1 MNEPQVNPTAPR
13 PPALPPAGA
22 RRAAPTASR
31 MFARYLNDIGQLLDE
46 RHWEAASREAHDLP
60 RIAVALADA
69 QLRSSAAEITN
80 WCQQWIRP
88 PGADGDAHGLDH
100 ERICLGVSE
109 RVTRGDVAESS
120 SLTMRALRRLR
131 LRRHVRNPP
140 RGFSPARADN
150 LGPQDSAML
159 RSCEA
164 LLEAAR
170 RWYAR
175 SAVHDP
181 TVQANLARLA
191 VLR

>member
-1 MNEPQVNPTAPR
+1 MNEPHVHPSPPR
-13 PPALPPAGA
+13 PPALPPADT
-22 RRAAPTASR
+22 RRGEPTASR
-31 MFARYLNDIGQLLDE
+31 MFAKYLNDIGQLLDE
-46 RHWEAASREAHDLP
+46 RRWEAASREANDLP
-60 RIAVALADA
+60 RIAVALADT
-69 QLRSSAAEITN
+69 QLRAPAAEITH

-100 ERICLGVSE
+100 ERICNSLSE
-109 RVTRGDVAESS
+109 RVTRGDIAESA

-131 LRRHVRNPP
+131 LRRHVRNAP
-140 RGFSPARADN
+140 RGYSHSRADN
-150 LGPQDSAML
+150 LGPQESVVL
-159 RSCEA
+159 RNCEA

>member
-1 MNEPQVNPTAPR
+1 MNEPQVHSSPPR
-13 PPALPPAGA
+13 PPVLPPAGA
-22 RRAAPTASR
+22 RRAEPTASR
-31 MFARYLNDIGQLLDE
+31 MFAKYLNDIGQLLDE
-46 RHWEAASREAHDLP
+46 RRWEAASREANDLP

-69 QLRSSAAEITN
+69 QLRSSTAEITH

-100 ERICLGVSE
+100 ERICQSVSE
-109 RVTRGDVAESS
+109 RVTRGDAAESA
-120 SLTMRALRRLR
+120 SLTMKALRRLR
-131 LRRHVRNPP
+131 LRRHVRNAP
-140 RGFSPARADN
+140 RGFSTSRADN
-150 LGPQDSAML
+150 LGPQDCAVL

-175 SAVHDP
+175 SAVHDS

>member
-1 MNEPQVNPTAPR
+1 MLEPHLPETTPR
-13 PPALPPAGA
+13 IPALPPAGKL
-22 RRAAPTASR
+22 RAVPTASR
-31 MFARYLNDIGQLLDE
+31 MFAKYLNDVGQLLDE
-46 RHWEAASREAHDLP
+46 RCWEAASREANDLP

-69 QLRSSAAEITN
+69 HLHASAEEIRN
-80 WCQQWIRP
+80 WCQVWLRTPDADVPERLIR
-88 PGADGDAHGLDH
+88 
-100 ERICLGVSE
+100 S
-109 RVTRGDVAESS
+109 DVADSA
-120 SLTMRALRRLR
+120 SLTARALRRLR
-131 LRRHVRNPP
+131 LRRHVRHPP

-150 LGPQDSAML
+150 LGPQDSAL
-159 RSCEA
+159 LKHCEA

>member
-1 MNEPQVNPTAPR
+1 
-13 PPALPPAGA
+13 
-22 RRAAPTASR
+22 
-31 MFARYLNDIGQLLDE
+31 MFAKYLNDIGQLLDE
-46 RHWEAASREAHDLP
+46 QHWEAASREAHDLP

-100 ERICLGVSE
+100 ERICNSVAE
-109 RVTRGDVAESS
+109 RVTRGDVDESA

-131 LRRHVRNPP
+131 LRRHVRNSP
-140 RGFSPARADN
+140 RGFSPSRADN
-150 LGPQDSAML
+150 LGPQDSAVL

>member
-1 MNEPQVNPTAPR
+1 MNEPHVNPTAPR
-13 PPALPPAGA
+13 PPALPPTGA
-22 RRAAPTASR
+22 QRAAPTASR
-31 MFARYLNDIGQLLDE
+31 MFAKYLNDIGQLLDE
-46 RHWEAASREAHDLP
+46 RRWEAAAREAHDLP

-69 QLRSSAAEITN
+69 QLRAPAAEITN

-88 PGADGDAHGLDH
+88 PGADGDAHGLEH
-100 ERICLGVSE
+100 ERICQSVSE
-109 RVTRGDVAESS
+109 RVTRGDVAESA
-120 SLTMRALRRLR
+120 SLTLRALRRLR
-131 LRRHVRNPP
+131 LRRHVRSAP
-140 RGFSPARADN
+140 RGFSPARADY
-150 LGPQDSAML
+150 LGPEDAAML

>member
-1 MNEPQVNPTAPR
+1 MHEQVHETAFRTPVWPPVAEPRTV
-13 PPALPPAGA
+13 
-22 RRAAPTASR
+22 PTASR
-31 MFARYLNDIGQLLDE
+31 MFARYLNDLGQLLDE
-46 RHWEAASREAHDLP
+46 QRWEAASREANDLP

-69 QLRSSAAEITN
+69 HLHSSAEEIRQ
-80 WCQQWIRP
+80 WCEQWIRP
-88 PGADGDAHGLDH
+88 SAGAETQGL
-100 ERICLGVSE
+100 E
-109 RVTRGDVAESS
+109 RVTPGEITDSA
-120 SLTMRALRRLR
+120 SLTARALRRLR
-131 LRRHVRNPP
+131 LRRHVRNAP
-140 RGFSPARADN
+140 RGFSPARPEN
-150 LGPQDSAML
+150 LGPHESAAL

>member
-1 MNEPQVNPTAPR
+1 MNEPHVHSSAPR
-13 PPALPPAGA
+13 PPVLPPAA
-22 RRAAPTASR
+22 PRRGTPTASR
-31 MFARYLNDIGQLLDE
+31 MFAKYLNDIGQLLDE
-46 RHWEAASREAHDLP
+46 RRLEAAAREANDLP

-80 WCQQWIRP
+80 WCQRWIRP
-88 PGADGDAHGLDH
+88 PRAEGDAHGLEH
-100 ERICLGVSE
+100 ERICAGVSE
-109 RVTRGDVAESS
+109 RVTRGDVAEST

-140 RGFSPARADN
+140 RGFSHSRADN
-150 LGPQDSAML
+150 LGPQDCAAL

-170 RWYAR
+170 RWYAF

>member
-1 MNEPQVNPTAPR
+1 
-13 PPALPPAGA
+13 
-22 RRAAPTASR
+22 
-31 MFARYLNDIGQLLDE
+31 MFAKYLNDIGQLLDE
-46 RHWEAASREAHDLP
+46 RRWEAASREANDLP

-88 PGADGDAHGLDH
+88 PGPEGDAHGLDH
-100 ERICLGVSE
+100 ERICKSISE
-109 RVTRGDVAESS
+109 RVTRGDVAESA

-140 RGFSPARADN
+140 RGFSPSRADN
-150 LGPQDSAML
+150 LGPQDSAVL